1 MSENFTREDAVA
13 AIIAMD
19 NPPAE
24 TVATEQPT
32 EDATADQAEVTNEQ
46 TSEDPIYTDDTSE
59 DNVPGD
65 GEEGDSQEE
74 TQEEE
79 AAADPIDA
87 PNWWD
92 ADAKGKFSELPPEL
106 QEIVKLQEDKREAI
120 TQKAKQQASEAQ
132 KAAETKAR
140 ELQTL
145 ADRAEQVFSR
155 AEEVFKSKWDG
166 MTPEVWSELAATDP
180 ETAFQLK
187 LEYDA
192 EQDRLRSVRAAQEQ
206 TSQVAQEQHY
216 AEQRSKLLE
225 INPKLASDQTQLKSV
240 GEYILKSGIPAE
252 AMQSATAVELD
263 IVWKAMQYD
272 SMKAKALA
280 AKNTPPPVAKPT
292 PQKSLAAAPTREA
305 SLPPQQRELTQ
316 LKNRLAQTGAKED
329 LVAMF
334 KANAFG

>member
-24 TVATEQPT
+24 PVETAKPT
-32 EDATADQAEVTNEQ
+32 EDATADQAEVNEEQ
-46 TSEDPIYTDDTSE
+46 TSDEPIYTDDTSE
-59 DNVPGD
+59 DDVPGD

-74 TQEEE
+74 NQEEE

-132 KAAETKAR
+132 KAAEAKVR

-145 ADRAEQVFSR
+145 AEHAGAVFSR

-187 LEYDA
+187 LEYEA

-206 TSQVAQEQHY
+206 TSQIAQEQHY
-216 AEQRSKLLE
+216 ADQRAKLLE
-225 INPKLASDQTQLKSV
+225 INPKLASDTNQLRSV
-240 GEYILKSGIPAE
+240 GEYILSIGVPME
-252 AMQSATAVELD
+252 ALQSATAQELD
-263 IVWKAMQYD
+263 VVWKAMQYD
-272 SMKAKALA
+272 SMMNKARAV
-280 AKNTPPPVAKPT
+280 KNTPPPQAKPT
-292 PQKSLAAAPTREA
+292 PQKSLAAAPTRET
-305 SLPPQQRELTQ
+305 SLPPQQRELQQ

-329 LVAMF
+329 LAAMF
-334 KANAFG
+334 KAGAFG